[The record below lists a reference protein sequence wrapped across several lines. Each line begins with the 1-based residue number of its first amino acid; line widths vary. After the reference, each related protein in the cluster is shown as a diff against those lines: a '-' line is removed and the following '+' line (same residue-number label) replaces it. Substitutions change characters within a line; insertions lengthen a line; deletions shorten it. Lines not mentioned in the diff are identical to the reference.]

1 MELRTLRYFLALS
14 QEGTI
19 SNAAKALHVTQPT
32 LSRQLADLEKGFGK
46 RLFDRGSK
54 RIVLTEDGQ
63 RLREYAESIVALA
76 DKAEAEL
83 AQPDKA
89 VAGDVY
95 IGCGETDALRI
106 VLRAGKRLRAEY
118 PGVHYHLFSG
128 NSSDLMDRFNGGLF
142 DFVLECELVG
152 RPDCNALE
160 FPATDVW
167 GVLMRKDDP
176 LAAQKAV
183 RAEDL
188 AGRAIVGSRQGI
200 KSGKMREWAGE
211 ALADWE
217 VVATYNLP
225 FSGALMAEEGVGLC
239 ICYDRLVRLSE
250 EGSLAFRPL
259 DPPLTSG
266 MGVIWKKHRRLS
278 KAAAA
283 FLECLQKECAD
294 AADGPRP

>member
-1 MELRTLRYFLALS
+1 MELRTLRYFLALA

-46 RLFDRGSK
+46 RLFERGAK
-54 RIVLTEDGQ
+54 RIVLTDDGA
-63 RLREYAESIVALA
+63 RLRRYAESIVELA

-83 AQPDKA
+83 SQPERA

-106 VLRAGKRLRAEY
+106 LLRACKRLREEF
-118 PGVHYHLFSG
+118 PGIHYHLFSG

-142 DFVLECELVG
+142 DFVLECELTG
-152 RPDCNALE
+152 HPDCNALE
-160 FPATDVW
+160 LPAIDRW
-167 GVLMRKDDP
+167 GVLMRRDDP
-176 LAAQKAV
+176 LAARESI

-211 ALADWE
+211 GIDDWE
-217 VVATYNLP
+217 VAATYNIP
-225 FSGALMAEEGVGLC
+225 FSGVLMAEEGVGLT
-239 ICYDRLVRLSE
+239 ICYDRLVHLPE
-250 EGSLAFRPL
+250 EGPLVFRPL
-259 DPPLTSG
+259 DPPLTSN
-266 MGVIWKKHRRLS
+266 MGVVWKKHRRLS
-278 KAAAA
+278 KAAEA
-283 FLECLQKECAD
+283 FLACLQEECAGTGP
-294 AADGPRP
+294 AA